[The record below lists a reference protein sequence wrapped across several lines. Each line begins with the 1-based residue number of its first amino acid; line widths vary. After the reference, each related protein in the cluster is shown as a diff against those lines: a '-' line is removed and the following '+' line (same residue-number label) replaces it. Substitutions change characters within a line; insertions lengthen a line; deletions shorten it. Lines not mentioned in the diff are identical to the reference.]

1 MQNTPTKNSV
11 KPPESSVGQPYNN
24 QHFDYDDYDYDDYDD
39 DVIAIPNPDGSFIQP
54 TNTNRKF
61 LFYFKTNLLF
71 ECIFTEMQMNPII
84 NSSSTTVVQPQQI
97 NLGLGGNYQQIF
109 AASSSSHMQM
119 QPSTSQLV
127 ISSLYTLNYRK

>member
-61 LFYFKTNLLF
+61 LFYFISKQIWYLGTF
-71 ECIFTEMQMNPII
+71 FTEMQMNPII

-97 NLGLGGNYQQIF
+97 NLGLGGDYQQMF
-109 AASSSSHMQM
+109 TAASHMQM

-127 ISSLYTLNYRK
+127 ISSL